1 VSLRG
6 RGGIAILLV
15 VAAVV
20 GCWFAWRESASR
32 RRMREDSA
40 PTIYKEA
47 IVFASHTFD
56 PAAPPAEMPPLGA
69 GENAECDSDFRSSAN
84 VRGET
89 RLTDDSHATVTI
101 TQVTMTLRL
110 NITIWVPIG
119 AAARVIEHEE
129 GHREISEYYYQGADT
144 LARRIAAKYL
154 GRQVEIRGADLNVET
169 NEMLL
174 KMANGITE
182 EYGKELDPGPAQLL
196 YDTIT
201 DHGRNDVVV
210 KDAVEHA
217 LKNVSIEWMPPKT
230 GGN

>member
-1 VSLRG
+1 MRV
-6 RGGIAILLV
+6 RGGIVILFA
-15 VAAVV
+15 VAGVV
-20 GCWFAWRESASR
+20 GYLFAWRDSASR

-47 IVFASHTFD
+47 IVFASRTFD

-89 RLTDDSHATVTI
+89 RLMDASHATVTV
-101 TQVTMTLRL
+101 TQVTVTLRL
-110 NITIWVPIG
+110 DINIWLPIG
-119 AAARVIEHEE
+119 AAPRVIEHEE
-129 GHREISEYYYQGADT
+129 GHQEISEYYYQGADK
-144 LARRIAAKYL
+144 LARSIAAKYL
-154 GRQVEIRGADLNVET
+154 GRQVEVSGTDLNAES
-169 NEMLL
+169 NQMLL
-174 KMANGITE
+174 KIANEITE
-182 EYGKELDPGPAQLL
+182 EYGKELDPGPTQLL

-217 LKNVSIEWMPPKT
+217 LKNVSIEWMPPRAA
-230 GGN
+230 GN

>member
-1 VSLRG
+1 LRV
-6 RGGIAILLV
+6 RGGIVIWLLLAAL
-15 VAAVV
+15 VA
-20 GCWFAWRESASR
+20 CWFAWRDSASR
-32 RRMREDSA
+32 RRIREDSA
-40 PTIYKEA
+40 PSIYKEA

-89 RLTDDSHATVTI
+89 RLTDASHAAVTI

-110 NITIWVPIG
+110 SINIWVPVG
-119 AAARVIEHEE
+119 VTPRVVEHEE
-129 GHREISEYYYQGADT
+129 GHRQISEYYYQGADK
-144 LARRIAAKYL
+144 LAERIAAKYL
-154 GRQVEIRGADLNVET
+154 GRQVEISGADLNAET
-169 NEMLL
+169 NQMLL

-182 EYGKELDPGPAQLL
+182 EYGKELDPGPTQLL

-210 KDAVEHA
+210 KEAVEHA
-217 LKNVSIEWMPPKT
+217 LKNVSIEWLPRSA